1 MWHEHQRTACPKQ
14 CAQKGVAC
22 FMGNERSE
30 NDIHDSLTVTLS
42 SDDTRFDE
50 LAARPSALEM
60 VNRNFTSEYQW
71 SNYAN
76 SIRFVESFDGKKC
89 YRSVACPWFCA
100 LAIVWAMM
108 MIKPR
113 HETLTR
119 RTRRLTTRPIK
130 AAKPSGTSTSCKNLR
145 SGCSGCCVAF
155 DFLVDYKFKS

>member
-1 MWHEHQRTACPKQ
+1 MSIKDCVPETMRT
-14 CAQKGVAC
+14 KGVDC

-76 SIRFVESFDGKKC
+76 SIRFVESFRWQQMLLFA
-89 YRSVACPWFCA
+89 RSPVIFCA
-100 LAIVWAMM
+100 ADLLSDDDD
-108 MIKPR
+108 K
-113 HETLTR
+113 
-119 RTRRLTTRPIK
+119 
-130 AAKPSGTSTSCKNLR
+130 TSTRGINAQNPPANDQANQCGGAFYNKRCKSSCKLWLLR
-145 SGCSGCCVAF
+145 LMCWRSF
-155 DFLVDYKFKS
+155 PKL